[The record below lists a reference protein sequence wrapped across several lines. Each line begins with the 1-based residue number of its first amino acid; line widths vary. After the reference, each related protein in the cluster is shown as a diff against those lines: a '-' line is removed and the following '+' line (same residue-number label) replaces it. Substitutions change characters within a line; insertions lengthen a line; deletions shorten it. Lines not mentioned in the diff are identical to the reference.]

1 MQNPN
6 RVDSFVILNDF
17 KGAVCRIELCFAGQ
31 VKNIGEVIS
40 PGPSSSDLTQVAR
53 LTTSTETSAHD
64 DE

>member
-40 PGPSSSDLTQVAR
+40 PGPSSSDLTQVAQINDINR
-53 LTTSTETSAHD
+53 NECT
-64 DE
+64 